1 MCNPTAKLVGFQVL
15 LDKKG
20 RLLVELSGLPLDEV
34 NEVFENFPDKNLY
47 SVLIKEANHKLED
60 LVTHLEKEL
69 SSV

>member
-1 MCNPTAKLVGFQVL
+1 MKEAKLIGFQVL

-34 NEVFENFPDKNLY
+34 DDVFKDFPDKNLY
-47 SVLIKEANHKLED
+47 NVLIQECTHKLDE
-60 LVTHLEKEL
+60 LVKHLESEL

>member
-1 MCNPTAKLVGFQVL
+1 MSKAKLVGFQIL

-34 NEVFENFPDKNLY
+34 EGVFKDYPDKNVY
-47 SVLIKEANHKLED
+47 SVLIRECNHKLGE
-60 LVTHLEKEL
+60 LVTHLESEL

>member
-1 MCNPTAKLVGFQVL
+1 MSTAKLVGFQIL

-34 NEVFENFPDKNLY
+34 DNVFKDYPNKNIY
-47 SVLIKEANHKLED
+47 SVLIKECNHKLDE
-60 LVTHLEKEL
+60 LVTHLELEL